1 MRIAL
6 AQVASP
12 DDESPPARRAR
23 VRELLDDLPPDVDLV
38 VLPELWAVGFQ
49 HFDDYRAEAER
60 LDGET
65 VRVCAEIARKAAAWV
80 LAGSIV
86 QRTADDPQ
94 RTGDDP
100 QRTGDDPQRTGD
112 DPQRTGDAPQRT
124 GDAPQRTA
132 HAPQRTGDDPQ
143 RTADG
148 VLRNTTVLLDPS
160 GEVAA
165 TTSKIH
171 VFGYASREVELLS
184 PGDSVCTVRT
194 PFGTVAST
202 TCYDL
207 RFPGLWNVLVDAG
220 AELVLVPAA
229 WPAARLAH
237 WRLLTAAR
245 AVDTQTFVIAC
256 NSAGTQDGVTL
267 GGHSRVVDPW
277 GEVVAEAG
285 PDEQVLVVD
294 IDPTLVH
301 RTRAEFPVLADRLD
315 DYRALRASEVTA

>member
-100 QRTGDDPQRTGD
+100 QRTGD
-112 DPQRTGDAPQRT
+112 APQRT
-124 GDAPQRTA
+124 GD
-132 HAPQRTGDDPQ
+132 APQRTGDDPQ
-143 RTADG
+143 RTADR

-285 PDEQVLVVD
+285 PHEQVLVVD

>member
-100 QRTGDDPQRTGD
+100 QRTGD
-112 DPQRTGDAPQRT
+112 APQRT
-124 GDAPQRTA
+124 GDA
-132 HAPQRTGDDPQ
+132 PQ

-285 PDEQVLVVD
+285 PHEQVLVVD

>member
-100 QRTGDDPQRTGD
+100 QRTGD
-112 DPQRTGDAPQRT
+112 
-124 GDAPQRTA
+124 
-132 HAPQRTGDDPQ
+132 APQRTGDDPQ

-285 PDEQVLVVD
+285 PHEQVLVVD

>member
-100 QRTGDDPQRTGD
+100 QRTGD
-112 DPQRTGDAPQRT
+112 APQRT
-124 GDAPQRTA
+124 GDA
-132 HAPQRTGDDPQ
+132 PQ

>member
-100 QRTGDDPQRTGD
+100 QRTGD
-112 DPQRTGDAPQRT
+112 
-124 GDAPQRTA
+124 
-132 HAPQRTGDDPQ
+132 APQRTGDDPQ